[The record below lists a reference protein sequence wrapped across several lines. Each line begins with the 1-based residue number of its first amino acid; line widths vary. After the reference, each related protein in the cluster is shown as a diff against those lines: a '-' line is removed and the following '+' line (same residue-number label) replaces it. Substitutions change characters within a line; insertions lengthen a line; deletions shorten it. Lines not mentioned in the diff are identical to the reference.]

1 MYISFCTESYII
13 IYNNLSITALRLS
26 LEVRTSPGYMMR
38 VPWPLVNITKC
49 RLDERICEYC
59 VHVHKTGQRHQL
71 LFSEQYYGKTK
82 RGQPDRQTTG
92 FISFCSRLSRQQ
104 SRNINKHWAAARSL
118 TTRLLARSLG
128 GARLSAALSIA
139 ATNVIDSCEAKQQW
153 KVRAVYY
160 WHCIRGRSRILAFGL
175 QRYMTSNINFAKR

>member
-1 MYISFCTESYII
+1 MYVYVNIVYMYTRPDKGTSFCFL
-13 IYNNLSITALRLS
+13 NSIMAKPS
-26 LEVRTSPGYMMR
+26 
-38 VPWPLVNITKC
+38 
-49 RLDERICEYC
+49 
-59 VHVHKTGQRHQL
+59 
-71 LFSEQYYGKTK
+71 
-82 RGQPDRQTTG
+82 GQPDRQTTG